1 MTDVD
6 TKADSARPR
15 DFLREIID
23 AHQQSGT
30 YGGRVVTRFP
40 PEPNGYLHIGHAKS
54 ICLNFGLAKEF
65 AGKCHLRMDDTNPTT
80 EDPEYVESI
89 QGDVRWLGFDWG
101 KNFFH
106 ASDYFERLYQYAE
119 QLVSEG
125 KAYVCPLDETSMREW
140 RGTITEP
147 GRPSPGRDNTP
158 EQNLDLLRR
167 MRAGEFA
174 DGKYTLRARI
184 DMSAANMKLRDPPLY
199 RIRRAEHYRTG
210 NAWCIYPL
218 YDYAHC
224 LSDSMEG
231 ITHSVCT
238 LEFENNRD
246 IYDWLLDNLSTVPKP
261 RPHQYEFARLNLT
274 YTVLSKRKLLEL
286 VEGKHVAGWTDPR
299 MPTIS
304 GLRRRGYRP
313 EGIRAFCETI
323 GVAKTNSLVEM
334 ELLESCIR
342 DDLNT
347 ISPRV
352 MCVLDPIKV
361 VLADLAEGAV
371 ESIDAPYFPP
381 DVGKPGSR
389 AVPMT
394 REIYIDRDDFALEPP
409 KGWHRLAPGAEVR
422 LRHAFVIKC
431 DEVVKNSAGEVTE
444 LRCSIDRSPDKKTK
458 GTIHWVSATKGL
470 DVEVRIYDRLFTVE
484 RPEGGDE
491 DYKTFLNPNSLVVK
505 RGKAEPSL
513 ANAVALDRFQFERTG
528 FFCVDNV
535 DSKPGALVFNRT
547 VALKDGWAR
556 QVART
561 SEEPKAAARV
571 SAPKVAAA
579 PSAPKAPA
587 ELSADA
593 KALIDAHGISVEEA
607 RVIAGD
613 AALRTLFEAAVSAPH
628 NGPAK
633 PIAGLVANELQRVV
647 KSGERSVASLPF
659 GAKELAELGA
669 LAADGTLNAKL
680 AREVLIE
687 LCEKGGNPR
696 AIVAAK
702 GLTQVADAGALEGSI
717 AQVLAQKADV
727 VARYRAGEQKLF
739 GVLVGEVMRAT
750 GGKANAKL
758 LNDLLRKQL
767 GA

>member
-687 LCEKGGNPR
+687 LCEKGGSPR